1 MQNNKL
7 LPVLIILVVLLAGVS
22 FFAGTLFTKI
32 RNIDGGQKGPVLVTP
47 TPQAAVQPS
56 PAVLG
61 TIIGNFTITKD
72 EVITE
77 NGKPVI
83 YYFGSST
90 CPHCQWEYPVIKRVM
105 AKFGDVIVFHDD
117 MDKIENDKEIWN
129 KYSSYNPSGAVPFL
143 VFGGKYV
150 RLGSGESQ
158 GEKEEEKNLTV
169 IICKLTDG
177 KPASVCNQVKDLVE
191 KIE

>member
-1 MQNNKL
+1 MDKKILYIVTVLAVVALVGAGYSVFRTQKL
-7 LPVLIILVVLLAGVS
+7 EKQLGVKPS
-22 FFAGTLFTKI
+22 A
-32 RNIDGGQKGPVLVTP
+32 DQVSPQ
-47 TPQAAVQPS
+47 PQAQAKPS

-61 TIIGNFTITKD
+61 TTIGNFTITKD

-83 YYFGSST
+83 YYFGMST
-90 CPHCQWEYPVIKRVM
+90 CPHCQWEHPVIKSVV
-105 AKFGDVIVFHDD
+105 AKFGDSIIFHDD
-117 MDKIENDKEIWN
+117 MDKIDNDKEIWN

-143 VFGGKYV
+143 VLGGKYI

-158 GEKEEEKNLTV
+158 GEKEEEKNLTA

-177 KPASVCNQVKDLVE
+177 KPASVCSQVKDLVDNI
-191 KIE
+191 K

>member
-1 MQNNKL
+1 MNQQKIISVVGFLAVVALLGAGFSIFKTQNLEKQIKPKTN
-7 LPVLIILVVLLAGVS
+7 
-22 FFAGTLFTKI
+22 
-32 RNIDGGQKGPVLVTP
+32 QVTP
-47 TPQAAVQPS
+47 TPQAAAKPTPV
-56 PAVLG
+56 VLG
-61 TIIGNFTITKD
+61 TTIGNFTITKD

-83 YYFGSST
+83 YYFGMNT
-90 CPHCQWEYPVIKRVM
+90 CPHCQWEHPIIKRVA
-105 AKFGDVIVFHDD
+105 AKFGDAIVFHDD

-158 GEKEEEKNLTV
+158 GEKEEEKNLTA

-177 KPASVCNQVKDLVE
+177 KPASVCIQVKDLVGN
-191 KIE
+191 IE